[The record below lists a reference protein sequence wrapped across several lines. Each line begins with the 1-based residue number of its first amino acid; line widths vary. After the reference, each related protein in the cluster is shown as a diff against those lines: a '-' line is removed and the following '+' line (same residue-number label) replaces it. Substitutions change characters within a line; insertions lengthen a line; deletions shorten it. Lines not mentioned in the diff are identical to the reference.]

1 MPGDVKFQARVAPL
15 VLAHLLPSF
24 DSQILTSM
32 PHKRQFFG
40 PFLGFDW
47 GSFASK
53 TSSFSAFQ
61 NAKSCVCTR
70 SVGSFRKNNIFLPF
84 PCLFPPCRVPFA
96 YPCRRHLPAL
106 SCDNSNRLPRVG
118 GHVKRKGRG
127 TKRQVASVRGRVTG
141 AGRRGITSAS
151 LTDFVSLQARRPTG
165 FCATSKLK
173 LTPVWRSCP
182 PCCHSERSE
191 ESRSGLFCRE
201 TARKAADLT
210 RQRSALPLLPRSLR
224 IGMRHARSLWY
235 ALLKWMERTS
245 SILAIT

>member
-1 MPGDVKFQARVAPL
+1 MITGISDFNFISAQNHTPATLSIQADLTVASFRWHWARIGRCTHLSGLFSGSNLPSAARLTLLYICRLRSPAAEHASAPGGFLMPGDAKFEARVAPL

-61 NAKSCVCTR
+61 NAKSFGCTR

-96 YPCRRHLPAL
+96 YPCRRRLPAL
-106 SCDNSNRLPRVG
+106 SCDNSNRLPQVG
-118 GHVKRKGRG
+118 GRVKSKVRASGVGRQGLTGRG
-127 TKRQVASVRGRVTG
+127 R
-141 AGRRGITSAS
+141 
-151 LTDFVSLQARRPTG
+151 
-165 FCATSKLK
+165 
-173 LTPVWRSCP
+173 
-182 PCCHSERSE
+182 
-191 ESRSGLFCRE
+191 
-201 TARKAADLT
+201 
-210 RQRSALPLLPRSLR
+210 AL
-224 IGMRHARSLWY
+224 GGQGWF
-235 ALLKWMERTS
+235 
-245 SILAIT
+245 